1 MMRARKQPLNLNK
14 SLPKVDERMKRGF
27 SFTPCIILGLFVGFL
42 CVISSN
48 KSLQEIENDA
58 LSIERKYEQKAKVTL
73 DKSYSYLRR
82 NDALFLSQ
90 ETPLLKPTKI
100 PSRVNN
106 KNYNNVIKPR
116 ADLKPSPEVPVTEVL
131 TYPPPPYP
139 PIPIPNNNPNQ
150 NDYCPLGIVALTYA
164 THQGKDDRFCRA
176 LESAIQHKV
185 DLRVLGWGKPWTGL
199 TQKLTGSLDFLRKLP
214 ESCVVVF
221 TDAFDVLYADDLFG
235 IKKKFDEQVNK
246 NVLFAGECGCWP
258 QITRDKGKGD
268 VCLHDYPDNGSKYK
282 YLNSGQWIANQK
294 KALEIFE
301 ALIEE
306 APKYA
311 ERYQVEVKVSESERL
326 RISLLFITLTL
337 H

>member
-1 MMRARKQPLNLNK
+1 MRARKQPLNLNK

-82 NDALFLSQ
+82 NDALSVSQ

-131 TYPPPPYP
+131 TYPPPPNN

-326 RISLLFITLTL
+326 RISLLFI